1 MVKVFRSCFVL
12 LLLSGSTACA
22 LNQPV
27 AGIGERTTATGGTLA
42 GLVST
47 DGGKVAISGRKVTAT
62 NTSTNQHFDSTTATD
77 GGYTLQVPAGHYA
90 IEVELRQGE
99 RLEKRPDPTDVGA
112 GDLDSGRD
120 FVITR

>member
-1 MVKVFRSCFVL
+1 MVKVLQPVLVL
-12 LLLSGSTACA
+12 LLLAGAGCA

-27 AGIGERTTATGGTLA
+27 AGTGDRTTATTGTLA

-47 DGGKVAISGRKVTAT
+47 DGGKTALTGRKVTAIDT
-62 NTSTNQHFDSTTATD
+62 VTSARFDATTATD
-77 GGYTLQVPAGHYA
+77 GGYTLKVPAGRYA

-99 RLEKRPDPTDVGA
+99 RLEKRPEPTDVGA